1 MTKKLD
7 GAERIA
13 TERVRQVLDEGYD
26 AQHDKDH
33 AVDLINAASRY
44 LRDVEG
50 LLARGVTSHPG
61 KPTMEDMHGHL
72 VRDWPW
78 LDEDY
83 KPSADPIR
91 TLEKAGALVAAAI
104 DALLPEES
112 VPTKPGSVIR
122 ATTPDRPGRQPYFR
136 ILDQEDGRNWV
147 ALSGKSFSE
156 ESFDSW
162 ELSS

>member
-1 MTKKLD
+1 MSTNPD

-13 TERVRQVLDEGYD
+13 TERVRQVIDEGYD
-26 AQHDKDH
+26 PQHDKGH

-50 LLARGVTSHPG
+50 LLARGVPSHPG
-61 KPTMEDMHGHL
+61 KPTREDMHGHL

-91 TLEKAGALVAAAI
+91 TLEKAGGMVAAAI
-104 DALLPEES
+104 DALE
-112 VPTKPGSVIR
+112 T
-122 ATTPDRPGRQPYFR
+122 
-136 ILDQEDGRNWV
+136 QE
-147 ALSGKSFSE
+147 
-156 ESFDSW
+156 
-162 ELSS
+162 